1 MILYIQYVHTYY
13 ILYCPYCINFAAI
26 FTWYTIYPE
35 IDQNVL
41 TYMLRNII
49 YVYHTIYI
57 LHDGN
62 QNANGGCSV
71 DPSVARNILRS
82 SIYQGIIAALRVLL
96 PLPPFRNPDSGY
108 KYDDRKSTVTMRA
121 NAPTVLNAPGN
132 YF

>member
-1 MILYIQYVHTYY
+1 MCMIQY
-13 ILYCPYCINFAAI
+13 
-26 FTWYTIYPE
+26 
-35 IDQNVL
+35 
-41 TYMLRNII
+41 
-49 YVYHTIYI
+49 IYI